1 MACPLPTRNL
11 DRQLAGLVLFA
22 TALLAL
28 AAPAGAQNQN
38 TATRYVAVRRTCDG
52 DVQPA
57 VITAINAG
65 IVTAAA
71 RESSTVGPPR
81 QNLPTVQ
88 FQFGASNPAVLG
100 GLHVGQVVCADFRD
114 EKVTVD
120 KQVAVADTRFWVVD
134 GVKVFAIVWPGV
146 SRGVIS
152 AFTTPQSSQNRPAL
166 TAVVTAEAR
175 EGPTPRTFQFNIP
188 TKMLRELRV
197 GQTVWADFRDRKV
210 SLVEPAGGAQVGTID
225 QVQVFAITSIR

>member
-1 MACPLPTRNL
+1 MSASRLL
-11 DRQLAGLVLFA
+11 LVLVPLGA
-22 TALLAL
+22 ALLTPV
-28 AAPAGAQNQN
+28 APAGAQNQN
-38 TATRYVAVRRTCDG
+38 TATRYVAVRRSCDG

-65 IVTAAA
+65 TVTANAVNRSA
-71 RESSTVGPPR
+71 VGHGNPA
-81 QNLPTVQ
+81 LGAT
-88 FQFGASNPAVLG
+88 FQFDVRNSAALG
-100 GLHVGQVVCADFRD
+100 VLHVGEVVCADFRD

-120 KQVAVADTRFWVVD
+120 KQVAVADTRFWTVD
-134 GVKVFAIVWPGV
+134 GVKVFAIIWPGV

-152 AFTTPQSSQNRPAL
+152 AFSTRESSGSRPAPA
-166 TAVVTAEAR
+166 AVVTAEAR
-175 EGPTPRTFQFNIP
+175 EGPTPRTFQFNVP

-210 SLVEPAGGAQVGTID
+210 SLVEPAGGTQVGTID